1 MKFAPRTPTVLHV
14 FVPMPFSMFRLG
26 HHKAMFSHVSFLFLF
41 SGAPAA
47 QNKQKHPG
55 AGDGNVGT
63 FALAAPSLGRAF
75 IPSALRLSFRTL
87 AHPSSFP
94 LSTFRG
100 TTFDPSLL
108 TISGNGTPLIACV
121 ASDVRVVDS
130 DSRLTIAC
138 TFGLDGLFR
147 SIHLI
152 LLRRRGG
159 HCEARSCGILLIHV
173 ADVHV

>member
-1 MKFAPRTPTVLHV
+1 
-14 FVPMPFSMFRLG
+14 MFRLG
-26 HHKAMFSHVSFLFLF
+26 HHKTMFSHVSFLFLF

-108 TISGNGTPLIACV
+108 TISGNGTLLIACV
-121 ASDVRVVDS
+121 AYDVRVVGSPCQCGTSNTIRHGVDS

-138 TFGLDGLFR
+138 TCGLDGLFP
-147 SIHLI
+147 SINLI